1 MIRVLLAEDMRVLRD
16 TLAALL
22 NLEPDIDVV
31 AQVASGQEIV
41 PAVLANDPHVAL
53 LDIDLPGKDG
63 ITAAA
68 ELVVA
73 APQCRVLVLTGLGTP
88 TNLRRAVA
96 AHVAGFT
103 LKDAPAEDLIR
114 AVRDVAAGRT
124 VFDPQLAVA
133 ALRASE
139 NPLSV
144 REIEVLTL
152 FADGSSAAD
161 IARQLYLSHGT
172 VRNYLASVVTK
183 LDARNRVDA
192 ARIARECGWL
202 QP

>member
-1 MIRVLLAEDMRVLRD
+1 
-16 TLAALL
+16 
-22 NLEPDIDVV
+22 
-31 AQVASGQEIV
+31 
-41 PAVLANDPHVAL
+41 
-53 LDIDLPGKDG
+53 
-63 ITAAA
+63 
-68 ELVVA
+68 
-73 APQCRVLVLTGLGTP
+73 
-88 TNLRRAVA
+88 
-96 AHVAGFT
+96 
-103 LKDAPAEDLIR
+103 
-114 AVRDVAAGRT
+114 